1 MRFFHFAVA
10 AIALSLGAQ
19 AYAADTTTVRVG
31 NTQTATPGATATT
44 ESNRQLAQ
52 LTSEAR
58 LWGLSVDEIVRAH
71 DLMRFRASFT
81 NTNLS
86 PVEVL
91 GIHARNDAERK
102 KYADLFAR
110 ILHDDTVRVLAFQ
123 QAHAAAMQR
132 LYPNEPVLDLPRKK
146 IPRSFFG
153 GGQ

>member
-1 MRFFHFAVA
+1 MRAFHFAVA

-19 AYAADTTTVRVG
+19 TFAADTTTVRVG
-31 NTQTATPGATATT
+31 STQAAAPGATATT